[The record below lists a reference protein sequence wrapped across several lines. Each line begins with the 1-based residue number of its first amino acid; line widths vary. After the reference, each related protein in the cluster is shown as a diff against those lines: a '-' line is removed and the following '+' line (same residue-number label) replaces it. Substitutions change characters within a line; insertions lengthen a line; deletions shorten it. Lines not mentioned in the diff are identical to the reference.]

1 MSRVIEGE
9 PAGIP
14 VYFLIVVLC
23 LIVGVLLAVLWFVQL
38 SSPASTVAE
47 PVRIYVRIG
56 DTTGYLVIADTEEF
70 QRKGYELVREGDI
83 GVLFMFKDL
92 PRTVCFHNPFNY
104 TIYVYI
110 VEGGL
115 WLKAVYATTLM
126 PQSRW
131 CTLLQPGEF
140 ILESMHLWKDPY
152 VFIVRL

>member
-1 MSRVIEGE
+1 VSRVIEGK

-14 VYFLIVVLC
+14 VWFLIVVLC
-23 LIVGVLLAVLWFVQL
+23 PIVGVLLFAVSWYVQL
-38 SSPASTVAE
+38 SSPIATVE
-47 PVRIYVRIG
+47 PVRIRVMIG
-56 DTTGYLVIADTEEF
+56 NTTGYLVIADTEEF

-83 GVLFMFKDL
+83 GVLFVFKDL

-104 TIYVYI
+104 SIYVYI

-115 WLKAVYATTLM
+115 WLKAVPTAVLR

-131 CTLLQPGEF
+131 CTLLLENEF
-140 ILESMHLWKDPY
+140 VLESTHLWKDPY